1 MLYPDQ
7 VQAASAVFMP
17 HLEAGAV
24 VSLVAMLQPTAES
37 WLTDDDMVDDDMQAN
52 GIPESSSCWSM
63 LQMIRRQRLGLDRS
77 SKEAVVRTLSI
88 LAVDNEVNQDHIR
101 EQYGIPVLVK
111 LLEAM
116 PCDGVTAAAADAL
129 TALAISNAA
138 NKTAIREAWAVPLLV
153 KLLGPE
159 VDMSVIEK
167 TVDCLWILMTGNE
180 ANKVAL
186 LTSASGLPCLVHL
199 MENSPDQRVI
209 ERAAAVV
216 GSTNRITEVA
226 AKTLANLASES
237 SNRKGIRLA
246 GGVPPLMRLLMD
258 KPSEQGVPLLQTLTM
273 YHQDLQI

>member
-7 VQAASAVFMP
+7 AAEVQQEAALLLGRLS
-17 HLEAGAV
+17 LSEACKGAIRGHFGIV
-24 VSLVAMLQPTAES
+24 TLLKML
-37 WLTDDDMVDDDMQAN
+37 D
-52 GIPESSSCWSM
+52 
-63 LQMIRRQRLGLDRS
+63 RLGLDRS

-199 MENSPDQRVI
+199 MENSPDQVI
-209 ERAAAVV
+209 C
-216 GSTNRITEVA
+216 
-226 AKTLANLASES
+226 
-237 SNRKGIRLA
+237 
-246 GGVPPLMRLLMD
+246 
-258 KPSEQGVPLLQTLTM
+258 
-273 YHQDLQI
+273 